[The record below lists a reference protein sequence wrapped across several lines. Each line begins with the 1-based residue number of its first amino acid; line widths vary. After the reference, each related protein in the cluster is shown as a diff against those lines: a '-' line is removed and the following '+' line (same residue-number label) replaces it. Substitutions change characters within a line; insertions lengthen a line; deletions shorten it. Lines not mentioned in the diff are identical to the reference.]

1 METSAELSKRVAIV
15 ERQLRSYRVAMGL
28 AVLAAAVS
36 VTFTSVVGAS
46 QTTGLQRT
54 RGLVIEDASGKD
66 RIVMGAP
73 IAESSGRVSPCTGL
87 RVNDPQGV
95 ERFAA
100 CLFNDGRVV
109 MGFDAPVGKGDD
121 RNRERITLVADAE
134 GGAYVR
140 FLNRKTGVSGR
151 LVLGADDKLYLE
163 FIQSV
168 DGKAKVKRIGFDGEQ
183 MIDLP

>member
-1 METSAELSKRVAIV
+1 METPAELSERVRSV
-15 ERQLRSYRVAMGL
+15 ERQLRSHRGALVA
-28 AVLAAAVS
+28 VVILAAALVTRTSS
-36 VTFTSVVGAS
+36 VRAS
-46 QTTGLQRT
+46 QDQDIQRI

-151 LVLGADDKLYLE
+151 LVLGNDDKLHLE
-163 FIQSV
+163 FIQNV
-168 DGKAKVKRIGFDGEQ
+168 DGKARVKRINFDGEQ
-183 MIDLP
+183 MADPQ

>member
-1 METSAELSKRVAIV
+1 METPAELSERVRSV
-15 ERQLRSYRVAMGL
+15 ERQLRSHRGAFVA
-28 AVLAAAVS
+28 VVILAAALVTRTSS
-36 VTFTSVVGAS
+36 VRAS
-46 QTTGLQRT
+46 QDQGIQRI

-100 CLFNDGRVV
+100 CLFTDGRVV

-151 LVLGADDKLYLE
+151 LVLGNDDKLHLE
-163 FIQSV
+163 FIQNV
-168 DGKAKVKRIGFDGEQ
+168 DGKARVKRINFDGEQ
-183 MIDLP
+183 MADPQ